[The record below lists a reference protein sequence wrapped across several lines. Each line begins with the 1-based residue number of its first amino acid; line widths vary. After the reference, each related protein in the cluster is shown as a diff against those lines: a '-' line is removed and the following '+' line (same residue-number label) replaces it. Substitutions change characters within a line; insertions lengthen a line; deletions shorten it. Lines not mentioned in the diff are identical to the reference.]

1 MSTTNASIDI
11 LVVLM
16 RFLNLSSFWSN
27 AALRKLPFDHLD
39 FQILSLI
46 SDVEKIPEK
55 ALPTLIGE
63 RAQQV
68 VARLKKLQE
77 YQLVNVQPDGEKQV
91 VLTERGRE
99 FVSEVYSRSK
109 LASAI
114 QSLSAEEQ
122 STLKDLFQKINQHG
136 KFDYEET
143 FGVIPFVGIGI
154 HSL

>member
-1 MSTTNASIDI
+1 MSDSNVPLDV
-11 LVVLM
+11 LGVLM
-16 RFLNLSSFWSN
+16 RFMNLSSFWSN

-46 SDVEKIPEK
+46 SDVKKIPEK
-55 ALPTLIGE
+55 ALITLIGE
-63 RAQQV
+63 KAPK
-68 VARLKKLQE
+68 VAMRLKKLQE
-77 YQLVNVQPDGEKQV
+77 HQLVTVQSGDKNQV
-91 VLTERGRE
+91 VLTDRGRE

-122 STLKDLFQKINQHG
+122 STLQGLFQKINQDG

-143 FGVIPFVGIGI
+143 FGVIPFAGIGI
-154 HSL
+154 YSL